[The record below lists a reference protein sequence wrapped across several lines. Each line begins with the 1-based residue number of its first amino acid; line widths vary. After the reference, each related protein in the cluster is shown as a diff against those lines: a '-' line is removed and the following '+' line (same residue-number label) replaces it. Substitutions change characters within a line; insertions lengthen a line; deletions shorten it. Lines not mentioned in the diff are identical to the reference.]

1 MAVRNSKKLKGVLE
15 VVLAFGLF
23 VVFFNY
29 FFIIYK
35 LAYLLKIFD
44 SGNYVNSAK
53 RGPAYGFKLQSLDSL
68 VDMKSADKKLS
79 LINYIADTIR
89 YKIPELIDFDKEL
102 LHIEKAGTS
111 MYLPFYIYIIKRYYF
126 VL

>member
-15 VVLAFGLF
+15 VVLAFGKFHFYNSSCLLINIYSIF
-23 VVFFNY
+23 SSKY
-29 FFIIYK
+29 FI
-35 LAYLLKIFD
+35 
-44 SGNYVNSAK
+44 GNYVNSAK

-89 YKIPELIDFDKEL
+89 FKIPELNDFEKEL
-102 LHIEKAGTS
+102 LYIEKAATS
-111 MYLPFYIYIIKRYYF
+111 MF
-126 VL
+126 